1 MTARYHVGIDLG
13 TTNCV
18 VAFGKITGDRR
29 VPPTIEVL
37 PIPQRTGADQIES
50 LPSLPSFVYL
60 PRSGEIDSLRDDWTP
75 DPVGGVVGA
84 YARSQAADNPDRVVV
99 AAKSWLSH
107 GRGRDA
113 VLPIDAPE
121 DITRVSAADCTRRLL
136 SHLVAAWD
144 AAHPNDR
151 LADQNVVLTVPAS
164 FDPAARELTRQA
176 AMDAGLPDETVLL
189 EEPTAA
195 VYHWLHRCGDD
206 WRQSLSAGD
215 TLLVVDVGGGTT
227 DLTLIAAEERDG
239 SLAMRRLAVGK
250 HLLLGGD
257 NMDLAL
263 AYAAAGKFESA
274 GHRLDPWQSTSL
286 WHACRAAKEQLLSTG
301 GPASRTIS
309 VPGRGS
315 SIIAGTISVEITR
328 DEAAELLVDG
338 FFPRCRLSDHPVDQP
353 ASGFQDVGLPFESD
367 AAITRHVAAF
377 VDRHRSNGQR
387 DNGSG
392 GDQKQDD
399 APGLPTRLLLNGGV
413 LRSEVL
419 RRTIVAA
426 IGDWCGDDL
435 QTLGGPDDLDVAV
448 AVGAAFYGHVK
459 HTGGVRIRGGTARS
473 YYIGVETAGMAIP
486 GVPRPLRAVCV
497 APRGMEEGTQT
508 EVPMPA
514 GRPVGVV
521 VGRPA
526 VFRFF
531 ASTDRDDPVG
541 GGVDRPPTDDVYE
554 AQPVTVTLDDPRDS
568 DDAGDSVQTPPAGFV
583 PVRFVSRITELG
595 MFELWCHAA
604 EDDRRWKM
612 EFNVRSD

>member
-1 MTARYHVGIDLG
+1 M
-13 TTNCV
+13 
-18 VAFGKITGDRR
+18 
-29 VPPTIEVL
+29 
-37 PIPQRTGADQIES
+37 
-50 LPSLPSFVYL
+50 
-60 PRSGEIDSLRDDWTP
+60 
-75 DPVGGVVGA
+75 
-84 YARSQAADNPDRVVV
+84 
-99 AAKSWLSH
+99 
-107 GRGRDA
+107 
-113 VLPIDAPE
+113 
-121 DITRVSAADCTRRLL
+121 
-136 SHLVAAWD
+136 
-144 AAHPNDR
+144 
-151 LADQNVVLTVPAS
+151 
-164 FDPAARELTRQA
+164 
-176 AMDAGLPDETVLL
+176 
-189 EEPTAA
+189 
-195 VYHWLHRCGDD
+195 
-206 WRQSLSAGD
+206 
-215 TLLVVDVGGGTT
+215 
-227 DLTLIAAEERDG
+227 
-239 SLAMRRLAVGK
+239 
-250 HLLLGGD
+250 
-257 NMDLAL
+257 
-263 AYAAAGKFESA
+263 
-274 GHRLDPWQSTSL
+274 
-286 WHACRAAKEQLLSTG
+286 
-301 GPASRTIS
+301 
-309 VPGRGS
+309 
-315 SIIAGTISVEITR
+315 
-328 DEAAELLVDG
+328 
-338 FFPRCRLSDHPVDQP
+338 
-353 ASGFQDVGLPFESD
+353 
-367 AAITRHVAAF
+367 
-377 VDRHRSNGQR
+377 
-387 DNGSG
+387 
-392 GDQKQDD
+392 
-399 APGLPTRLLLNGGV
+399 PTRLLLNGGV